1 MTQPK
6 HIFFIDDDPKAGEL
20 FCRFTDTHYKVHTY
34 QNPKT
39 ALQAFKEQPCD
50 LIITD
55 MKMPE
60 MTGIELLNAVK
71 SINSDIPV
79 IIITGY
85 SSVDNAIQALRLGAA
100 DFIKKPYDI
109 EELLRQIELIL
120 DNRALLRE
128 NSRLQ
133 QALSEQ
139 RSKPPT
145 LLGESTQMLQLR
157 EMIHKLAGIRCN
169 VIINGESGTGKEL
182 AAMGLHQLSPYA
194 DKPFVVIDCGA
205 LTDTLLESE
214 LFGHEKGA
222 FTGAD
227 KQRIGRLES
236 ASGGSVFL
244 DEIGNISDAMQ
255 IKLLR
260 VVQEQQIV
268 RVGGTHPISIDARFI
283 VASNRN
289 LEEMI
294 NRGEFRHDLYHR
306 LNVVQIQ
313 MPPLRE
319 RREDIPMLSLH
330 FIQMF
335 NQRYNRQVTSFTAE
349 SLHSLIEY
357 EWPGNVR
364 ELRNL
369 VERHVALAENTKI
382 ELMSEFPSIA
392 FTSSDSL
399 DYDVPDLRTLERRYI
414 LKILKQNGNNRD
426 LTATA
431 LGINKSTLWRKL
443 QTYQQEEN

>member
-1 MTQPK
+1 MTQSK
-6 HIFFIDDDPKAGEL
+6 HIFFIDDDPKAGDL
-20 FCRFTDTHYKVHTY
+20 FGRFTEDTHYSVQTY
-34 QNPKT
+34 QSPKA
-39 ALQAFKEQPCD
+39 ALQAFKKQPCD

-55 MKMPE
+55 MKMPG
-60 MTGIELLNAVK
+60 MTGIELLDAVK
-71 SINSDIPV
+71 SIDPDIPV

-120 DNRALLRE
+120 DNRALQRE
-128 NSRLQ
+128 NTRLQ

-139 RSKPPT
+139 SSTPT
-145 LLGESTQMLQLR
+145 KLLGESPQMLQLR
-157 EMIHKLAGIRCN
+157 EMIHKLAEIRCN

-182 AAMGLHQLSPYA
+182 AAMDLHQLSPYA

-214 LFGHEKGA
+214 LFGHEKGS

-227 KQRIGRLES
+227 SRRIGRLES

-294 NRGEFRHDLYHR
+294 EKGEFRHDLYYR
-306 LNVVQIQ
+306 LNVVQIE
-313 MPPLRE
+313 MPPLRD
-319 RREDIPMLSLH
+319 RRDDIPMLVQH
-330 FIQMF
+330 FIKLF
-335 NQRYNRQVTSFTAE
+335 NKRYNRQVDSFSAE
-349 SLHSLIEY
+349 SLRSLIQY
-357 EWPGNVR
+357 AWPGNVR

-369 VERHVALAENTKI
+369 VERHVALAEGSKL
-382 ELMSEFPSIA
+382 ELMSEFPSFSVA
-392 FTSSDSL
+392 SPNGLDHDS
-399 DYDVPDLRTLERRYI
+399 PDLRTLEQRYI
-414 LKILKQNGNNRD
+414 LKVLEKNGNNRD
-426 LTATA
+426 LTATT

-443 QTYQQEEN
+443 QSYQLD

>member
-1 MTQPK
+1 MTKPK
-6 HIFFIDDDPKAGEL
+6 HVFFVDDDPKAGEL
-20 FCRFTDTHYKVHTY
+20 FCRFIDETQYTVNTY
-34 QNPKT
+34 QNPKI
-39 ALQAFKEQPCD
+39 ALRAFKETPCD

-85 SSVDNAIQALRLGAA
+85 SNVDNAIQALRLGAA
-100 DFIKKPYDI
+100 DFIKKPYDT

-120 DNRALLRE
+120 DNRSLQRE
-128 NSRLQ
+128 NIHLR
-133 QALSEQ
+133 QALSKQ
-139 RSKPPT
+139 RSTHT
-145 LLGESTQMLQLR
+145 LLGESSQMQQLR
-157 EMIHKLAGIRCN
+157 EMICKLAEIRCN

-182 AAMGLHQLSPYA
+182 AAMDLHRLSPHA
-194 DKPFVVIDCGA
+194 EKPFVVIDCGA

-214 LFGHEKGA
+214 LFGHERGA

-227 KQRIGRLES
+227 RQRIGRLES

-244 DEIGNISDAMQ
+244 DEISNISDAMQ
-255 IKLLR
+255 TKLLR

-268 RVGGTHPISIDARFI
+268 RIGGTHPINIDVRFI

-294 NRGEFRHDLYHR
+294 REGKFRHDLYHR

-313 MPPLRE
+313 MPALRD
-319 RREDIPMLSLH
+319 RYDDIPLLVQH
-330 FIQMF
+330 FIDLF
-335 NQRYNRQVTSFTAE
+335 NKRYNRRVNAFSAE
-349 SLHSLIEY
+349 SLRSLMHY

-369 VERHVALAENTKI
+369 IERHVALAENSTI
-382 ELMSEFPSIA
+382 ELMTEFPP
-392 FTSSDSL
+392 FTVTSPNAL
-399 DYDVPDLRTLERRYI
+399 DEDLPDLRTLERRYI
-414 LKILKQNGNNRD
+414 LKVLKQKGNNRD
-426 LTATA
+426 LTATT

-443 QTYQQEEN
+443 QSYQQEES

>member
-1 MTQPK
+1 MTQSK
-6 HIFFIDDDPKAGEL
+6 HIFFIDDDPKAGDL
-20 FCRFTDTHYKVHTY
+20 FSRFTEDTHYSVQTY
-34 QNPKT
+34 QNPKA

-60 MTGIELLNAVK
+60 MTGIELLDAVK
-71 SINSDIPV
+71 SINPDIPV

-120 DNRALLRE
+120 DNQALHRE
-128 NSRLQ
+128 NTRLQ

-139 RSKPPT
+139 SSTPT
-145 LLGESTQMLQLR
+145 KLLGESTQMLQLR
-157 EMIHKLAGIRCN
+157 EMIHKLAEIRCN

-182 AAMGLHQLSPYA
+182 AAMALHQLSPYA

-214 LFGHEKGA
+214 LFGHEKGS

-227 KQRIGRLES
+227 NRRIGRLES

-283 VASNRN
+283 VASNRS

-294 NRGEFRHDLYHR
+294 EKGEFRHDLYYR
-306 LNVVQIQ
+306 LNVVQIE
-313 MPPLRE
+313 MPSLRD
-319 RREDIPMLSLH
+319 RRDDIPMLVQH
-330 FIQMF
+330 FIKLF
-335 NQRYNRQVTSFTAE
+335 NKRYNRQVDSFSAE
-349 SLHSLIEY
+349 SLRSLIEY
-357 EWPGNVR
+357 TWPGNVR

-369 VERHVALAENTKI
+369 VERHVALAEGSKL
-382 ELMSEFPSIA
+382 ELMSEFPSL
-392 FTSSDSL
+392 SSASPCRLDHDS
-399 DYDVPDLRTLERRYI
+399 PDLRTLEQRYI
-414 LKILKQNGNNRD
+414 LKILEKNGNNRD
-426 LTATA
+426 LTATI

-443 QTYQQEEN
+443 QSYQLD